1 MTQDPEILDTVEHC
15 HTDLD
20 LPENLELN
28 SRIQYNFNTQEQ
40 KIIDTAISKLLKM
53 GVIKAVDP
61 CNGQILSPI
70 FLRPK
75 KNGECRMVLNLKS
88 VNNYAPY
95 KHFKMETFEKALTLI
110 NRGMYMASV
119 DLRHAYYSVKIAEEQ
134 QKFFRFIWQNQIY
147 QYTCLANG
155 VSEGPRIF
163 TKLLKPVYA
172 KLRYLG
178 YINSCFIDDS
188 ILCGQTMVECEKNVT
203 NTVSVMTQVGFL
215 INWDKSVLI
224 PTTTLLYLGNIIN
237 SLDMTV
243 TLPKSRKDSITIAC
257 KKLRNKKSATIRE
270 VAKLTGLIVA
280 SFSAVEYGK
289 LHYQNLEKA
298 KISALK
304 QSKGY
309 YDSVMAITDNVHC
322 ELDW

>member
-1 MTQDPEILDTVEHC
+1 MTQDPEILDTVEQC

-147 QYTCLANG
+147 Q
-155 VSEGPRIF
+155 
-163 TKLLKPVYA
+163 
-172 KLRYLG
+172 
-178 YINSCFIDDS
+178 
-188 ILCGQTMVECEKNVT
+188 
-203 NTVSVMTQVGFL
+203 
-215 INWDKSVLI
+215 
-224 PTTTLLYLGNIIN
+224 
-237 SLDMTV
+237 
-243 TLPKSRKDSITIAC
+243 
-257 KKLRNKKSATIRE
+257 
-270 VAKLTGLIVA
+270 
-280 SFSAVEYGK
+280 
-289 LHYQNLEKA
+289 
-298 KISALK
+298 
-304 QSKGY
+304 
-309 YDSVMAITDNVHC
+309 
-322 ELDW
+322 